1 VDVLVYTVA
10 EWERL
15 TSRREGKRWWEE
27 VIWLSLWRGGID
39 SETVQWTL
47 PWNIPKC
54 RSTAKD
60 I

>member
-27 VIWLSLWRGGID
+27 VIWLSL
-39 SETVQWTL
+39 
-47 PWNIPKC
+47 
-54 RSTAKD
+54 
-60 I
+60 